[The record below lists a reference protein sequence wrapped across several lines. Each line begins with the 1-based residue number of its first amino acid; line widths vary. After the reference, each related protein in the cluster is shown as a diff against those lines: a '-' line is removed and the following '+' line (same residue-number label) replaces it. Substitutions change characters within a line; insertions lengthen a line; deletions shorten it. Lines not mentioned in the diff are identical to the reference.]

1 MVEEA
6 AEGFSTAVARLQNAR
21 ELQFL
26 AQEAAAEKS
35 RVEFKRSER
44 KLFEAQHENED
55 NEIRYEAALH
65 SIELVKKKAMD
76 DALIWYNDPDMPQ
89 FYHSIKA
96 CANYANVNWHTMD
109 LRL

>member
-44 KLFEAQHENED
+44 KLFEAYLLVANRSTHD
-55 NEIRYEAALH
+55 NLKAF
-65 SIELVKKKAMD
+65 EL
-76 DALIWYNDPDMPQ
+76 YR
-89 FYHSIKA
+89 
-96 CANYANVNWHTMD
+96 D
-109 LRL
+109 LFVIL